1 MKARFSVKYFKRII
15 ILFLLMSLTFP
26 SFGAADEDALAHL
39 LNVEMVNYN
48 VPGAMVTIVQDG
60 ALYYKNALGEANVT
74 TKTPMDPNLS
84 IVQTGSVSKVMTTYA
99 LLELLERK
107 NISVD
112 EAIGKYLPTY
122 LVDNDY
128 IASLTFKNLLTHTT
142 GIATL
147 KANSASQEDPLK
159 SMNLSFSEQAELFF
173 DTYNIKPVVDK
184 DDYTIFSN
192 VGYILSGVLIESISG
207 DRYEYYLAEEV
218 LKPLGMTTSSDILM
232 HRDLIGFELVQNY
245 SVFGGQRTPLSAFNT
260 KYLPS
265 DDFLTTLDDM
275 TLFLEKI
282 TSANMSEQMKELMF
296 SRQIANNA
304 FISGK
309 SFGFSVVKYG
319 AYEAYIHD
327 GGIPGSNSRLLVIP
341 EIKLAMF
348 LTYNSNSLKARESIT
363 NAVLSD
369 LIVNLDQ
376 KTAHEPYLIDDLSKF
391 NGGYSPVNASNE
403 TMEQLTRI
411 IHQIRIT
418 DVVDGLKIDD
428 ELYYPISETIF
439 YNESHGNY
447 AEFRTDEDGQ
457 LEYLIVGNS
466 IYERTPFFQSMIIE
480 ATMLVLMAIFNG
492 LALLIFVTNWSNMKV
507 NRIHDTP
514 RVVMLIHS
522 LSITGVLVF
531 ILIIS
536 SSYDIWDVIY
546 GINNAI
552 KGTRFFGLATL
563 VMSFPT
569 FIMISRA
576 KQDYRWSRLKISI
589 YQIQLALGFLLVI
602 WLYIYNLL

>member
-1 MKARFSVKYFKRII
+1 MKVRFSVKQLKI
-15 ILFLLMSLTFP
+15 ILVILILLSLTFP
-26 SFGAADEDALAHL
+26 SFSAADEDALAHL
-39 LNVEMVNYN
+39 MNVEMVNYN

-60 ALYYKNALGEANVT
+60 KLYYKNAFGEANVT
-74 TKTPMDPNLS
+74 TKMSMNASLS
-84 IVQTGSVSKVMTTYA
+84 IFQTGSVSKVVTTYA
-99 LLELLERK
+99 LLGLLED
-107 NISVD
+107 NDISVD
-112 EAIGKYLPTY
+112 ESIGAYLPNY
-122 LVDNDY
+122 LSDNSY
-128 IASLTFKNLLTHTT
+128 VASLTFRNLLTHTT

-147 KANSASQEDPLK
+147 KADSASPVDPLK

-173 DTYNIKPVVDK
+173 NTYKLKPVVEK

-192 VGYILSGVLIESISG
+192 VGYILSGVLIESLSG
-207 DRYEYYLAEEV
+207 ERYEYYLAEKV
-218 LKPLGMTTSSDILM
+218 LSPLGMNTSRDILM
-232 HRDLIGFELVQNY
+232 HRDLIGYNLVQNY
-245 SVFGGQRTPLSAFNT
+245 SVFGGQRTPLSPFNT
-260 KYLPS
+260 KFLPS

-275 TLFLEKI
+275 TLLLEKL
-282 TSANMSEQMKELMF
+282 TSDEMSEQMNSLMF

-309 SFGFSVVKYG
+309 SFGFSVVNYG
-319 AYEAYIHD
+319 AYEAYVHD

-341 EIKLAMF
+341 EIKLALF

-363 NAVLSD
+363 NAILSD
-369 LIVNLDQ
+369 LIDNLDQ
-376 KTAHEPYLIDDLSKF
+376 ETNYEPYIINDLSKF
-391 NGGYSPVNASNE
+391 NGAFSPVNASNE

-418 DVVDGLKIDD
+418 NVENGLKIDD
-428 ELYYPISETIF
+428 EFYYPISETIF
-439 YNESHGNY
+439 FNETRGNY

-480 ATMLVLMAIFNG
+480 ATLLVLMGLFNG
-492 LALLIFVTNWSNMKV
+492 VALLIFLTRWSNMKV

-514 RVVMLIHS
+514 RVVLLIHS

-552 KGTRFFGLATL
+552 NGTKFFGLATL
-563 VMSFPT
+563 IMSFPT
-569 FIMISRA
+569 FVMISRA
-576 KQDYRWSRLKISI
+576 KQDYRWSRFMTGV
-589 YQIQLALGFLLVI
+589 YQVQLVLGVLLVA
-602 WLYIYNLL
+602 WLFIYNLL